1 MKNHKEK
8 LKEIV
13 DKYSKIHKDL
23 NSLEQDINEKMT
35 QYNQLKIELDKTR
48 QEEKQII
55 NNIEEELGEKIDSS
69 NIMKLL

>member
-8 LKEIV
+8 LKEILN
-13 DKYSKIHKDL
+13 KYSKIRKDL

-55 NNIEEELGEKIDSS
+55 NNIEEELGEKINSS